1 MKALALASTLALFLG
16 GCGASDA
23 YRGAIA
29 AESAK
34 GADDFVETAR
44 WGLCKAASIGS
55 IRRAY
60 GGSAEQ
66 ARKYAEF
73 CNLDAAGTA
82 VLIGLDPIADPAID
96 ASGN

>member
-1 MKALALASTLALFLG
+1 MRNLLWVAALLVVG
-16 GCGASDA
+16 GCGATDV
-23 YRGAIA
+23 YRSAIA
-29 AESAK
+29 TESAE

-66 ARKYAEF
+66 ARKYADF
-73 CNLDAAGTA
+73 CNLDPIGTA
-82 VLIGLDPIADPAID
+82 ALIGPYIADPAID
-96 ASGN
+96 PEAAQ

>member
-1 MKALALASTLALFLG
+1 MRTLLLALFLA
-16 GCGASDA
+16 GCGASDM

-29 AESAK
+29 TESAK
-34 GADDFVETAR
+34 GADDFVETSR
-44 WGLCKAASIGS
+44 WGLCSAASIGS

-66 ARKYAEF
+66 ARTYADF

-82 VLIGLDPIADPAID
+82 VLIGVDDADPATD
-96 ASGN
+96 Q